1 MLNKRIE
8 NLSKE
13 IKNNKID
20 VYYLNTSDYHMSEY
34 VPTYFKTIE
43 YFSGFSGSLA
53 TLLVDESSANIFV
66 DGRYH
71 IQAENQCVPNDVNV
85 VKLGTK
91 GALDPIAFLEKNYK
105 NKIVG
110 LDGKRTSIA
119 FAKELINKGL
129 KLKSIDIYSSLIENR
144 PALSKDKLYKLDV
157 EYVGETRKQKLDKVK
172 YVLDG
177 KTHIVNNLESIA
189 YMLNL
194 RGNDIIYTPVFL
206 SYLVFN
212 KNDVYFFIDLERLDE
227 EIIEELYEDG
237 VIIRPYDE
245 YYDFLKTLNKE
256 TILLDENKVN
266 YETYCS
272 ILNKGN
278 KVVNC
283 LSIIEE
289 MKSKKNDV
297 EIQNTTLAHIY
308 DGVAM
313 LRFLKWLDQTDK
325 ETLNEYTAACK
336 LNEFRLTYKA
346 FDLSFNPIVAYNANA
361 AMMHYG
367 PTKENN
373 CQLHNEGILLVDS
386 GGQYKQGTTD
396 ITRTICL
403 GPVSD
408 EFKMHFTTVLKS
420 MFNLSSAKF
429 MEGLSG
435 NQVDILARKD
445 IWELGIDYRCGT
457 GHGVG
462 HVLAVHEAPPNIR
475 YMHSASRSEEVPLAV
490 GNVVSDE
497 PGIYLEGKYG
507 IRCENLL
514 LVKKDEQTEYGQF
527 LSFKTLTL
535 VPFDLRLIDKK
546 CLDDKTIKLLN
557 DYHKEVYETLSPY
570 LNEEERLYLYK
581 ITREI

>member
-313 LRFLKWLDQTDK
+313 LRFLKWLDETDK

-475 YMHSASRSEEVPLAV
+475 YMHSASKSEEVPLAV

-546 CLDDKTIKLLN
+546 YLDDKTIKLLN